1 MAQESARKAQQQLG
15 TLFTSGAIGG
25 LSDDELLRRFLRQSG
40 CDAEAAF
47 QVLVERHGPMVMG
60 VCRRMLSDYHAAE
73 DAFQATFLVLA
84 RRADAASRQERLA
97 NWLYG
102 VAVRAAKELRR
113 SEARRQA
120 RERASVDPHRAELA
134 TDQGPGQV
142 DLHSVLD
149 EELSRLPGR
158 YRAALVACELE
169 GLSRRE
175 AAVQLG
181 VPEGTLSSHLMRGRK
196 LLRERLGRRG
206 FGATAWSLGGLA
218 HEGGWSSVPVSGML
232 TRSSVRTALGV
243 LSGDVGSVPTSVDLL
258 INSMWRTKL
267 VSKLV
272 MAVGTGVSLG
282 VLALV
287 GVVLAQTDQGSEP
300 HTPPPRV
307 TANPPKPPRVSSSI
321 EGDNLRMN
329 VEVPLD
335 LVVPDTLILRGQGRE
350 VEISVGPR
358 LLRSMEG
365 HTGSVFSVAFSPDG
379 TKILSGSGWPWGDRT
394 LRLWDVASGVEIRRF
409 LTATDDPG
417 AETHGPREVPGEVHS
432 LAFTPDG
439 RQALSGG
446 TGGIVQLWDLETGKE
461 IRRLSGHTGTIYE
474 LAISPDGRRALTAS
488 RDKTARLWDLASG
501 REIHVLKGHTNWV
514 RSVAFSPDGRRA
526 LTGSGPK
533 DHTMRLW
540 DLETGGQLKSLEQAG
555 IVRGLAFT
563 PDGVHAIAGINPEL
577 PDVPGAIHLW
587 DLDRGVEV
595 RRFDGHG
602 FAVTSIAMAPDGR
615 QFLSTSYDRTI
626 RLWDIA
632 SGRELYRLTGHQEW
646 VWTVAYSP
654 RGDLAVSGGGASGG
668 AQTVAPGHDF
678 ALRLWDLTG
687 KAEIKTAVPSLPGR
701 P

>member
-1 MAQESARKAQQQLG
+1 MAQDSARKAQQQLC
-15 TLFTSGAIGG
+15 TLFTSGAVGG

-40 CDAEAAF
+40 CDAETAF
-47 QVLVERHGPMVMG
+47 HVLVERHGPMVMG
-60 VCRRMLSDYHAAE
+60 VCRRILSDYHAAE

-84 RRADAASRQERLA
+84 RRADAASRQEKLA

-113 SEARRQA
+113 SEARRHA
-120 RERASVDPHRAELA
+120 RERASMSQHPVELA
-134 TDQGPGQV
+134 SDQGLGQV
-142 DLHSVLD
+142 DLYSVLD

-169 GLSRRE
+169 GMSRRE
-175 AAVQLG
+175 AALQLG
-181 VPEGTLSSHLMRGRK
+181 VPEGTLSSHLVRGRR
-196 LLRERLGRRG
+196 LLKERLGRRG
-206 FGATAWSLGGLA
+206 FGATAWPLGGLA
-218 HEGGWSSVPVSGML
+218 QVGGLGSVSVSEML
-232 TRSSVRTALGV
+232 ARSSVRTALSA
-243 LSGDVGSVPTSVDLL
+243 LSGDAGSVPTSVVLL
-258 INSMWRTKL
+258 MNSMWRTKL

-282 VLALV
+282 VLAMV
-287 GVVLAQTDQGSEP
+287 GVVLAQSDQGSAAQTLP
-300 HTPPPRV
+300 LGV
-307 TANPPKPPRVSSSI
+307 AANAPKPPRVTSSI
-321 EGDNLRMN
+321 EGDKLQMK

-365 HTGSVFSVAFSPDG
+365 HTGSVFTVAFSPDG

-394 LRLWDVASGVEIRRF
+394 LRLWDVASGAEIRRF
-409 LTATDDPG
+409 LAATDDPG
-417 AETHGPREVPGEVHS
+417 PSTHGPREVPGEVHS

-446 TGGIVQLWDLETGKE
+446 TGGIVQLWDVETGNE

-474 LAISPDGRRALTAS
+474 LAISTDGRRALTGS
-488 RDKTARLWDLASG
+488 RDKTARLWDLATG
-501 REIHVLKGHTNWV
+501 REILVLKGHTNWV

-540 DLETGGQLKSLEQAG
+540 DLETGRELKSLEQDG

-563 PDGVHAIAGINPEL
+563 PDGAHAIAGINPER
-577 PDVPGAIHLW
+577 PNTPGAIHLW

-615 QFLSTSYDRTI
+615 QFLSSSYDGTV

-632 SGRELYRLTGHQEW
+632 NGRELYRMTGHKEW

-668 AQTVAPGHDF
+668 AQNVAPGHDF
-678 ALRLWDLTG
+678 ALRLWDLSG
-687 KAEIKTAVPSLPGR
+687 KAEIKRSALLDR